1 MRAPSTKVVKL
12 YIIAIIFGIITHG
25 NINRVDTGGRG
36 WNIFAVLKAAC

>member
-25 NINRVDTGGRG
+25 NINRVDTVVVAG
-36 WNIFAVLKAAC
+36 ICLLF